1 MKGLTFVGF
10 ISLALATF
18 WFWLRLDMSFDSL
31 FNLNF
36 LIGILFGL
44 GFGLIIGGITGYIS
58 KGTNLK
64 RAKIKNELNELKREN
79 ENLQKQ
85 TENIS

>member
-18 WFWLRLDMSFDSL
+18 LFWLRLDMSFDSL

-36 LIGILFGL
+36 LIGILSGL